1 MAYNKHDWVTGE
13 LITADKMNAIEEG
26 IDNIDEMANDTL
38 IESNFKGR
46 TKYLKGIDIDSSS
59 GKGTL
64 IFYDGANKANESKID
79 FYTVESSS
87 EQWKNLGFFTTEQG
101 REYIN
106 QKFESDLLN
115 VWTDEELKDSPKP
128 VQNTAI
134 NSVINGIKN
143 NINTMDNTLSN
154 ITNQI
159 EDITTNKI
167 DKSSIENEFKSDSK
181 NPIQNQILTN
191 KFSNIDETIST
202 ITNEIQNIKKTFN
215 TKTLETVLW
224 KRANSNTHIFKID
237 DTITFSDKLTK
248 YDYIDVYTD
257 YAGTESVNTFQISK
271 NLTKKVIWIR
281 SLNILDEKDNNT
293 NTSSLSVA
301 ETQMELTHNSDENIA
316 DTGKIIKSHKWSWEG
331 LTNQSATW
339 ISFNSESTVPTNA
352 YIQFL
357 KIVGRQTISNPDI
370 DSIKTDIA
378 ELQEAVNELK
388 ENNNDSSN

>member
-1 MAYNKHDWVTGE
+1 MAYNKHKWETGE

-26 IDNIDEMANDTL
+26 IDNIDEMTNDTL

-59 GKGTL
+59 GRGTL
-64 IFYDGANKANESKID
+64 IFYDGTNKANESKID
-79 FYTVESSS
+79 FYTAESSS

-101 REYIN
+101 KEYIN
-106 QKFESDLLN
+106 QKFESALLN
-115 VWTDEELKDSPKP
+115 DWTDEELKDSPKP

-134 NSVINGIKN
+134 NNAINDIKN
-143 NINTMDNTLSN
+143 NINTIDNTLSN

-159 EDITTNKI
+159 NDIATNKI
-167 DKSSIENEFKSDSK
+167 DKSSIENEFKSDSE
-181 NPIQNQILTN
+181 NPIQNKILTN

-202 ITNEIQNIKKTFN
+202 ITNEIQNIKKAFN

-224 KRANSNTHIFKID
+224 KRTDSDTHIFKID

-281 SLNILDEKDNNT
+281 SLNILDERDSNT

-331 LTNQSATW
+331 LTNQNATW
-339 ISFNSESTVPTNA
+339 TSFNSESTVPTNA

-370 DSIKTDIA
+370 DSIKADIA
-378 ELQEAVNELK
+378 ELQEAVDELK